1 MNISKIWKLI
11 KEKRYEDTK
20 KGLIESPFFV
30 VSVTHK
36 TAQPDFVRGNAT
48 HPSRTLIYAPF
59 IALPLPTTGNMRHL
73 PFQGKVKIGL
83 RPFFP
88 NPPKS
93 KYPAASLMLRG
104 SFFYSFSTKSS
115 ISKGWFTKC
124 FPPLALRK
132 VSGRKPQ
139 VTERQGR
146 WEFLAVS
153 MSTSVSPT

>member
-1 MNISKIWKLI
+1 MEIKTIQPRCASGNQPYPPRSGPPSPSGKASLKNIQPQLCCGEMQLI
-11 KEKRYEDTK
+11 RR
-20 KGLIESPFFV
+20 L
-30 VSVTHK
+30 
-36 TAQPDFVRGNAT
+36 R
-48 HPSRTLIYAPF
+48 
-59 IALPLPTTGNMRHL
+59 RHL
-73 PFQGKVKIGL
+73 PFQGKVKTGL

-93 KYPAASLMLRG
+93 KNPAASLMLRG
-104 SFFYSFSTKSS
+104 FFYSFSTKSS